1 MKKIQHLKLKVL
13 VVAMGL
19 AATGVQAAGVTAGD
33 LLIYRIGT
41 GAAALT
47 SAATSVFLDEYNTS
61 GTLIQSIAMPS
72 AVIGSNKI
80 LTASGTASSEGE
92 LTISPNGQ
100 YVTLTGY
107 NAVAGTLNVAGT
119 ASSAVNR
126 TVGIYNV
133 ATGNIDTTT
142 ALTDAATTGNNIRSA
157 VTTNGN
163 DIWLA
168 GAAGGVR
175 YTTDGATT
183 STQLSTTPTNIR
195 QVEIF
200 NGQLFASDS
209 SGTAIRLGTVGT
221 GEPTTAGQTIT
232 NLPGFATATGSPYSF
247 FLTHLN
253 GTGTDLD
260 TLYVADDGIGITKYS
275 LANSTWVSNGTVG
288 AAADTYRGLTGV
300 VNGSTVNLFA
310 TGSGGTAAAGGGKLV
325 SITDSSGYNAAFTA
339 SATTLATAANQ
350 TAFRG
355 VVYVPSSIAAVPV
368 PGAIWLFG
376 SALLGMIGFKRRK
389 V

>member
-1 MKKIQHLKLKVL
+1 MKKIQHLKLKIL

-19 AATGVQAAGVTAGD
+19 AATGVQAAAVTAGD

-41 GAAALT
+41 GVSALT
-47 SAATSVFLDEYNTS
+47 SAATSVFLDEYTTA
-61 GTLIQSIAMPS
+61 GTLVQSIAMPT
-72 AVIGSNKI
+72 AVSGSNKM

-107 NAVAGTLNVAGT
+107 NAATGTTGVSGT
-119 ASSAVNR
+119 ASATVNR
-126 TVGIYNV
+126 TIGIYNV

-142 ALTDAATTGNNIRSA
+142 ALTDAPSGNNIRSA
-157 VTTNGN
+157 VTTNGT

-168 GAAGGVR
+168 GATGGVR
-175 YTTDGATT
+175 YTTDGSTT
-183 STQLSTTPTNIR
+183 STQLSTTVTNIR
-195 QVEIF
+195 QIEIF

-209 SGTAIRLGTVGT
+209 SGTAIRLGAVGT
-221 GEPTTAGQTIT
+221 GLPTTSGQTIT
-232 NLPGFATATGSPYSF
+232 NLPGFATTGSPYSF

-260 TLYVADDGIGITKYS
+260 TLYVADDGVGITKYS

-288 AAADTYRGLTGV
+288 AGADTYRGLTGV

-310 TGSGGTAAAGGGKLV
+310 TGAGGTNAAGGGKLV

-339 SATTLATAANQ
+339 TATTLATAANQ

>member
-107 NAVAGTLNVAGT
+107 NAVATTAGVAST
-119 ASSAVNR
+119 TSSAVNR
-126 TVGIYNV
+126 TVGILNV

-142 ALTDAATTGNNIRSA
+142 ALTDAPTGNNIRSA

-168 GAAGGVR
+168 GGVGGVR

-183 STQLSTTPTNIR
+183 STQLSTTVANIR

-260 TLYVADDGIGITKYS
+260 TLYVADDAAGITKYS

-288 AAADTYRGLTGV
+288 VAADAYRGLTGV

-310 TGSGGTAAAGGGKLV
+310 TGLGGSGATGGGKLV

-339 SATTLATAANQ
+339 TATTLATAGTN